1 MLPEPSIRLII
12 ECVSGAFGVSA
23 RDIVSPRR
31 SAECLQARWAVY
43 LLARELTTK
52 SYPAIG
58 RAIGDRDHS
67 TVLEGVRRAQKC
79 AEESEAFRD
88 LVGAAR
94 AAIETMSI
102 VVHRRHERAVQTAAM
117 QSAAMSQV
125 AARLADT
132 DPLAL
137 ARAILDGGHAAA
149 MSAAPLQ
156 VFALAGRVAACEEL
170 GALAAR
176 LVAVID
182 ERDDPLVTPL
192 RRRELAIE
200 TQSLIPEI
208 ARVLRDVGHSTQTEN
223 AHGKS
228 EQAED
233 CGTEPAGAAN
243 AR

>member
-79 AEESEAFRD
+79 AEESEAFRE
-88 LVGAAR
+88 LVAASR
-94 AAIETMSI
+94 AAIETMNI
-102 VVHRRHERAVQTAAM
+102 VVHRRHERAVQT
-117 QSAAMSQV
+117 AAMSQV

-137 ARAILDGGHAAA
+137 ARAILDGGRAAA
-149 MSAAPLQ
+149 MRATPLQ

-176 LVAVID
+176 LIALMD
-182 ERDDPLVTPL
+182 EREDPLITPL

-208 ARVLRDVGHSTQTEN
+208 ARVLREIGHPTH
-223 AHGKS
+223 HGEPSNGES

-233 CGTEPAGAAN
+233 RGTKPADTAD

>member
-1 MLPEPSIRLII
+1 MPPEPAIRLII
-12 ECVSGAFGVSA
+12 ECVSAAFGVSA

-31 SAECLQARWAVY
+31 SAECLQARRAVY

-67 TVLEGVRRAQKC
+67 TVLEGARRAQKC
-79 AEESEAFRD
+79 AEESEAFRA
-88 LVGAAR
+88 LVAASR
-94 AAIETMSI
+94 AAIETMS
-102 VVHRRHERAVQTAAM
+102 VFVHRRHERAEQTAAI
-117 QSAAMSQV
+117 SQV
-125 AARLADT
+125 ATRLADT

-149 MSAAPLQ
+149 MRATPLA

-176 LVAVID
+176 LVAVMD

-200 TQSLIPEI
+200 AQSLIPEV
-208 ARVLRDVGHSTQTEN
+208 ARVLREVGHATQTQTEN
-223 AHGKS
+223 ADGKS

-233 CGTEPAGAAN
+233 RNTEPAGAAD